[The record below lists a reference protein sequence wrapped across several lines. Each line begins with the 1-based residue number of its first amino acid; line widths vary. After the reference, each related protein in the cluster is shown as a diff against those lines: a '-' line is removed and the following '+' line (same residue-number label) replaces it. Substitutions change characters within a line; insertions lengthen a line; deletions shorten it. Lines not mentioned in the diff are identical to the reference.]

1 MLCPSTASDFG
12 SFATAFQAHAVV
24 PAHHRELI
32 EQAIAQLAG
41 LALVGGG
48 PGYRS
53 LTGSEFARALG
64 RARAFETVSY

>member
-1 MLCPSTASDFG
+1 VPIDRFRLRIVRYCVSSA
-12 SFATAFQAHAVV
+12 AVV
-24 PAHHRELI
+24 PAHHHELI

-53 LTGSEFARALG
+53 LTGSEFARALA